1 MKISILGSGSGGN
14 ATYIESEN
22 GKILID
28 AGFSCKKIEERL
40 NSIQRELSDINGI
53 LITHEHIDHIQG
65 AGIISR
71 KYNIPIYITQESF
84 KAGEAKLGKISTE
97 NLKII
102 DNKKFIINDSLLI
115 KPFDVMHDAQRT
127 VGYRIESQ
135 NGKIAA
141 ISTDIGYVNNIVR
154 ENFKE
159 ADIMVIESNY
169 DYNMLMNCSYPW
181 DLKARVKSR
190 NGHLSNNEVA
200 KFIKEMYNEKLKK
213 IYLAHISK
221 DSNNPDIVRD
231 TVAQELRANRIRVE
245 YELAR
250 QDMATELFEL

>member
-14 ATYIESEN
+14 STFIES
-22 GKILID
+22 GKTKILID

-40 NSIQRELSDINGI
+40 NSINRDIREINGI

-71 KYNIPIYITQESF
+71 KYNVPIYITEESYR
-84 KAGEAKLGKISTE
+84 AGENKLGKIATE
-97 NLKII
+97 NLRLIK
-102 DNKKFIINDSLLI
+102 DKFVLSEDILI

-154 ENFKE
+154 ENFKD
-159 ADIMVIESNY
+159 ANIMVIESNY
-169 DYNMLMNCSYPW
+169 DYNMLMNCCYPW

-190 NGHLSNNEVA
+190 NGHLSNNDAA
-200 KFIKEMYNEKLKK
+200 KFIKEMYDEKLKK
-213 IYLAHISK
+213 VYLAHISK
-221 DSNNPDIVRD
+221 DSNNPLLVQKTLEEEMNMRK
-231 TVAQELRANRIRVE
+231 AELS
-245 YELAR
+245 YELAK
-250 QDMATELFEL
+250 QDLATELFEF

>member
-14 ATYIESEN
+14 STFIES
-22 GKILID
+22 GKTKILID

-40 NSIQRELSDINGI
+40 NSINRDIKEINGI

-71 KYNIPIYITQESF
+71 KYNVPIYITEESYR
-84 KAGEAKLGKISTE
+84 AGENKLGKIAPE
-97 NLKII
+97 NLRLIK
-102 DNKKFIINDSLLI
+102 DKFVLSEDILI

-154 ENFKE
+154 ENFKD
-159 ADIMVIESNY
+159 ANIMVIESNY
-169 DYNMLMNCSYPW
+169 DYNMLMNCCYPW

-190 NGHLSNNEVA
+190 NGHLSNNDA
-200 KFIKEMYNEKLKK
+200 ARFIKEMYDEKLKK
-213 IYLAHISK
+213 VYLAHISK
-221 DSNNPDIVRD
+221 DSNNPLLVQKTLEEEMNMRK
-231 TVAQELRANRIRVE
+231 AELS
-245 YELAR
+245 YELAK
-250 QDMATELFEL
+250 QDLATELFEF

>member
-40 NSIQRELSDINGI
+40 SIIQRDISDINGI

-71 KYNIPIYITQESF
+71 KYNVPIYTTPESF
-84 KAGEAKLGKISTE
+84 KAGESKLGKIAAE
-97 NLKII
+97 NLRFI
-102 DNKKFIINDSLLI
+102 DNEKFIINDSLLV
-115 KPFDVMHDAQRT
+115 KPFDVMHDACRT

-135 NGKIAA
+135 NGKVAA

-159 ADIMVIESNY
+159 VDIMVIESNY
-169 DYNMLMNCSYPW
+169 DYNMLMNCNYPW

-190 NGHLSNNEVA
+190 NGHLSNNEAA

-213 IYLAHISK
+213 VYLAHISK

-231 TVAQELRANRIRVE
+231 TIAQELRESRIRLE
-245 YELAR
+245 YELAK
-250 QDMATELFEL
+250 QDRATELFEL